1 MIQTTDQLFNY
12 YKEYVALTEGHYD
25 YLIDKEDFK
34 KALKEFATLHV
45 KQALLEAS
53 NKAKIK
59 YNYSSNTDFEYCDE
73 FVDPESILNAY
84 NIEENIK

>member
-1 MIQTTDQLFNY
+1 MITAKEILLKQGTTKSFISGLESYLESNAISAM
-12 YKEYVALTEGHYD
+12 KEYAEIKV
-25 YLIDKEDFK
+25 KE
-34 KALKEFATLHV
+34 
-45 KQALLEAS
+45 ALLEAS